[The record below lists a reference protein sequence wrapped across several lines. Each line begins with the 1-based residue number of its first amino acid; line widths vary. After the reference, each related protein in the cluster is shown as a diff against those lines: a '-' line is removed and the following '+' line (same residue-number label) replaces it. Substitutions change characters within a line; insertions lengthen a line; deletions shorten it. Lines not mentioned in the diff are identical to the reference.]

1 MIGKRQLSG
10 PQRAIYEDSENV
22 SVADDD
28 DSGGCGLAKS
38 DMATL
43 MEVLRKGSRLDSDSP
58 TPLYQRLQQGIR
70 LAVRDGTVGEEQA
83 LPSER
88 ELATGLG
95 VSRVTVRK
103 AIAGLVTEKLLV
115 QRQGAGTFVSP
126 RVEQPLSQLTGFT
139 EDMHARGMS
148 PGLIWLDRS
157 SGTAT
162 PQEALALDLSPGSLV
177 TRLYRIRTADG
188 KPMCLEH
195 ATVPHAVL
203 PDPQTVE
210 NSLYEV
216 LERAHLRPVR
226 ALQRLRAELF
236 SIEQAHLLGV
246 PPGSACLYIERR
258 SYVADG
264 RPIEFVRSHYRGD
277 SYDFVAE
284 LLV

>member
-1 MIGKRQLSG
+1 MINKRQLSG
-10 PQRAIYEDSENV
+10 LQRTIYGDSTNLSVVDAIHR
-22 SVADDD
+22 
-28 DSGGCGLAKS
+28 GGCRRVN
-38 DMATL
+38 DTATL
-43 MEVLRKGSRLDSDSP
+43 MELLRRGSRLDSDNP

-70 LAVRDGTVGEEQA
+70 LAVRDGAVAEEQA

-95 VSRVTVRK
+95 ISRVTVRK
-103 AIAGLVTEKLLV
+103 AIAGLVAENLLV

-139 EDMHARGMS
+139 EDMHARGRT
-148 PGLIWLDRS
+148 PGLEWLDRS

-162 PQEALALDLSPGSLV
+162 PQEANALALAAGAPVS
-177 TRLYRIRTADG
+177 RFYRIRTADD

-195 ATVPHAVL
+195 ATVPAAVL
-203 PDPQTVE
+203 PDPQAVA
-210 NSLYEV
+210 NSLYAA
-216 LERAHLRPVR
+216 LERAGLRPVR
-226 ALQRLRAELF
+226 ATQRLRAALF

-258 SYVADG
+258 SYLADG

-284 LLV
+284 LVI

>member
-1 MIGKRQLSG
+1 MT
-10 PQRAIYEDSENV
+10 
-22 SVADDD
+22 
-28 DSGGCGLAKS
+28 
-38 DMATL
+38 ML
-43 MEVLRKGSRLDSDSP
+43 MELLRRGSRLDSDSP

-70 LAVRDGTVGEEQA
+70 LAVREGAVGEEQA

-103 AIAGLVTEKLLV
+103 AIAGLVEERLLV

-126 RVEQPLSQLTGFT
+126 RVEQPLSRLTGFT

-148 PGLIWLDRS
+148 PGLKWLDRS
-157 SGTAT
+157 AGTAT
-162 PQEALALDLSPGSLV
+162 PQEALALELAPGSLV

-195 ATVPHAVL
+195 ATVPRSVL
-203 PDPQTVE
+203 PDPQSVT
-210 NSLYEV
+210 NSLYEA
-216 LERAHLRPVR
+216 LERVHLRPVR

-246 PPGSACLYIERR
+246 QPGSACLYIERR

-277 SYDFVAE
+277 SYDFIAE
-284 LLV
+284 LQI

>member
-1 MIGKRQLSG
+1 MTGKRQLSG
-10 PQRAIYEDSENV
+10 PQRAMYEDSENV
-22 SVADDD
+22 GVAEDDD
-28 DSGGCGLAKS
+28 RVECGLAKS
-38 DMATL
+38 EMETL
-43 MEVLRKGSRLDSDSP
+43 MEILRKGARLDSDSP
-58 TPLYQRLQQGIR
+58 TPLYQRLQHGIR
-70 LAVRDGTVGEEQA
+70 LAIRDAVVGEEQA

-103 AIAGLVTEKLLV
+103 AIAGLVAEKLLV

-126 RVEQPLSQLTGFT
+126 RVEQPLSRLTGFT

-162 PQEALALDLSPGSLV
+162 PQEAVALDLSPGSLV

-195 ATVPHAVL
+195 ATVSHAIL

-236 SIEQAHLLGV
+236 SIE
-246 PPGSACLYIERR
+246 R
-258 SYVADG
+258 SYVEDG

-284 LLV
+284 LLI